1 MGALLAGE
9 QAFYRY
15 DRYDGY
21 DRCAALGVYSAQAAS
36 LIGVKCLPVNHGA
49 SSRTP
54 AGPAHWLLDAVLM
67 VAAPFLWYL
76 VFGPIHESVTLERG
90 RTSAFRRRGDQL
102 ARERRQL
109 SAGSRPGR
117 GSTFAVY
124 LPRRAGAAEAA

>member
-1 MGALLAGE
+1 
-9 QAFYRY
+9 
-15 DRYDGY
+15 
-21 DRCAALGVYSAQAAS
+21 
-36 LIGVKCLPVNHGA
+36 
-49 SSRTP
+49 
-54 AGPAHWLLDAVLM
+54 M